1 MSNRVLSVFNTC
13 GISGRENVQ
22 HYVESIKGIV
32 DQKFEGHQVALSSCK
47 NSPQAIQHLKEN
59 LGDSITY
66 NLIDD
71 IVPVNVSFNHTVRKN
86 VEHFGEFESYL
97 YIDSGMTFF
106 YDSILDQNVVSKLY
120 SLHKEKN
127 CAMTSGRVDRDSGI
141 QRWLGIDHPDEMTKE
156 NRDQY
161 RKLDSHIKIPI
172 GKTVNLHIQLF
183 DNSIY
188 KFYDRKLMPDVF
200 ASFCSE
206 SIHSYICASLG
217 KNFYLS
223 KDVFLPHETSMD
235 MACSGNR
242 PEWAKQKKGI
252 ENWQHTFALPYPE
265 TINNILKN
273 PEMWDSGC
281 GYEILENVAP
291 HNPDCYDENE
301 KCKDPERL
309 GNFIL
314 DNFYLKK
321 WDFNY
326 DDINSVFIP

>member
-32 DQKFEGHQVALSSCK
+32 DQKFEGHQVALSSCR
-47 NSPQAIQHLKEN
+47 NSPQAIQYLREK

-71 IVPVNVSFNHTVRKN
+71 VVPVNVSFNHTVRKN

-141 QRWLGIDHPDEMTKE
+141 ERWLGVDHPDEMTKE
-156 NRDQY
+156 NRDRY
-161 RKLDSHIKIPI
+161 KKLDSHIKIPI

-183 DNSIY
+183 DNSINSL
-188 KFYDRKLMPDVF
+188 KFK
-200 ASFCSE
+200 SF
-206 SIHSYICASLG
+206 L
-217 KNFYLS
+217 
-223 KDVFLPHETSMD
+223 
-235 MACSGNR
+235 
-242 PEWAKQKKGI
+242 
-252 ENWQHTFALPYPE
+252 
-265 TINNILKN
+265 
-273 PEMWDSGC
+273 
-281 GYEILENVAP
+281 
-291 HNPDCYDENE
+291 
-301 KCKDPERL
+301 
-309 GNFIL
+309 
-314 DNFYLKK
+314 
-321 WDFNY
+321 
-326 DDINSVFIP
+326 

>member
-1 MSNRVLSVFNTC
+1 
-13 GISGRENVQ
+13 
-22 HYVESIKGIV
+22 
-32 DQKFEGHQVALSSCK
+32 
-47 NSPQAIQHLKEN
+47 
-59 LGDSITY
+59 
-66 NLIDD
+66 
-71 IVPVNVSFNHTVRKN
+71 
-86 VEHFGEFESYL
+86 
-97 YIDSGMTFF
+97 
-106 YDSILDQNVVSKLY
+106 
-120 SLHKEKN
+120 
-127 CAMTSGRVDRDSGI
+127 MTSGRVDRDSGI
-141 QRWLGIDHPDEMTKE
+141 ERWLGVDHPDEMTKE
-156 NRDQY
+156 NRDRY
-161 RKLDSHIKIPI
+161 KKLDSHIKIPI

-188 KFYDRKLMPDVF
+188 KFYDRKLMPDIF

-235 MACSGNR
+235 VACSGNR
-242 PEWAKQKKGI
+242 PEWAKQQKGI

-265 TINNILKN
+265 TMNNILKN

-281 GYEILENVAP
+281 GYEILENVAS

-326 DDINSVFIP
+326 DDINSVFVP